1 MPQPVQPVVG
11 MGATIHIRNDRYA
24 VTIIEV
30 SKTLRKVRVQRDDV
44 RWEGDTPV
52 CTPDPKGE
60 TETYT
65 LRKDGQYHPRCQSTR
80 GWFLVVGTRSPHTDP
95 SS

>member
-1 MPQPVQPVVG
+1 MSQPVQPAVG

-30 SKTLRKVRVQRDDV
+30 SKTRRALKVQYDSVQ
-44 RWEGDTPV
+44 WNGDTAV
-52 CTPDPKGE
+52 CTPDPKGDKE
-60 TETYT
+60 SFT
-65 LRKDGQYHPRCQSTR
+65 LRKNGRYHPWGQNSR